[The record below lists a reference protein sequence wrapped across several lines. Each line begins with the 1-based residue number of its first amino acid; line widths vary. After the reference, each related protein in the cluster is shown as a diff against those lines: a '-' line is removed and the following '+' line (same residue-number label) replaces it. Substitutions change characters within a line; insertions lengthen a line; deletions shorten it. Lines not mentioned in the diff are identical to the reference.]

1 MEKTGISKKKI
12 IIITVAAVVVIGGI
26 IAAVFLQ
33 NPLNTKKDT
42 FEVEFGQ
49 PISTDASTYLKKD
62 VDKDIVKN
70 TKVTYK
76 ADPVEG
82 QEYDNIGDYKVTLKY
97 ETKKKEVTVSVK
109 DTTKPEFNAT
119 AEAGIETI
127 EGVELNFGEL
137 ITATDISGAEVTFKN
152 ADEIDLNK
160 AGEYVLKA
168 IAKDKA
174 GNTAKKDIKITVAE
188 KPANM
193 TGSSVTVDPS
203 TGKVT
208 VQAKTSSSSYS
219 GSAGSSGGNS
229 SGSSGGSGSSGSSGG
244 DSIDAGD
251 WHYGGQIGSNSWWE
265 YSDEF
270 VWPENWE

>member
-12 IIITVAAVVVIGGI
+12 IIIAVAAVVVIGGI
-26 IAAVFLQ
+26 IVAVLLQ

-49 PISTDASTYLKKD
+49 PISTDAATYLKKD

-127 EGVELNFGEL
+127 EGVELNFAEL
-137 ITATDISGAEVTFKN
+137 ITATDLSGAEVTFKN

-168 IAKDKA
+168 TAKDKA

-208 VQAKTSSSSYS
+208 VQAKTSSSSYGGS
-219 GSAGSSGGNS
+219 ANGSAGSSGGS
-229 SGSSGGSGSSGSSGG
+229 SSGSSGSSGG
-244 DSIDAGD
+244 NSIEGNM
-251 WHYGGQIGSNSWWE
+251 HYGGYINGESGNTWY

-270 VWPENWE
+270 TWPSEWE